1 MSTGSLGQGLSPG
14 LGMAL
19 GGRKLGLGFRTY
31 VMVATEKFRKARSGK
46 PAHRRPVQG
55 RFAHRDPRLQQVAAV
70 WLARRDRIHKEEPFD
85 HPQKKFRAFG
95 WNTVECDGHDHGSI
109 ESAIEEAKAC
119 TGVPTVIIAHTI
131 KGKGVSFME
140 GDFNWHAKVPT
151 QSELD
156 AAIDELT
163 EAGSGDRK
171 AA

>member
-1 MSTGSLGQGLSPG
+1 MKCLPGVDMSTGSLGQGLSPG

-31 VMVATEKFRKARSGK
+31 VMVGDGEIQEGQIWEACFVAGTRSIRSPRSSITTGCRSLAG
-46 PAHRRPVQG
+46 PTRQDSQG
-55 RFAHRDPRLQQVAAV
+55 RAIRS
-70 WLARRDRIHKEEPFD
+70 
-85 HPQKKFRAFG
+85 PQKKFRAFG
-95 WNTVECDGHDHGSI
+95 WNTVECDRCDHGSI

-151 QSELD
+151 QSSSMPL
-156 AAIDELT
+156 LT
-163 EAGSGDRK
+163 S
-171 AA
+171 